1 MATNPLRPLD
11 ALINFRFPNF
21 SILQMKNNAM
31 ALQQTFNPAFIF
43 LFINFL
49 WSMISEC
56 GFHIL

>member
-43 LFINFL
+43 LLINL
-49 WSMISEC
+49 
-56 GFHIL
+56 L